1 MAEIPEAGHHAMIDQ
16 PLQLVTG
23 VRTVLSAWSVAS
35 QVPVK
40 NKRQVTSREG

>member
-23 VRTVLSAWSVAS
+23 GANCVECVVRRKSSAGRTSG
-35 QVPVK
+35 
-40 NKRQVTSREG
+40 RVTSREG